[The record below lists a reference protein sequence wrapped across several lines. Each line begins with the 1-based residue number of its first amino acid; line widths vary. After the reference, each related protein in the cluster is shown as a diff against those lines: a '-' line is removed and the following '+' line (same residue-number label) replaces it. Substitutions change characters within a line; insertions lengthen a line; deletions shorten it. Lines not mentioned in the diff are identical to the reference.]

1 MTHQNSQNP
10 RDDNQNHNKNNLLQS
25 ISELIPSANT
35 RKIPPLDGWLPTRI
49 HDFDIIIKDNGDW
62 YHEGTKMTRQ
72 SLVDL
77 FASVL
82 WGQVDETGKKAYFLK
97 TPSDLYRIQVED
109 APLLIHRV
117 DEVIKDG
124 VSWLVFGTTNGDEI
138 VLDDDSVAYF
148 KDFIKDGRTEQRL
161 YIDTRFNLT
170 ARMNASVLYHLV
182 EMGKMSEDGDV
193 VVLTLTSGGKTHRLV
208 VDK

>member
-1 MTHQNSQNP
+1 MMHPKSQNP
-10 RDDNQNHNKNNLLQS
+10 RDDSENHNKNNILKS

-35 RKIPPLDGWLPTRI
+35 RKIPPLDSWSPTRM

-62 YHEGTKMTRQ
+62 YHEGEKMTRQ

-82 WGQVDETGKKAYFLK
+82 WGEIDETGKKTYFLK

-109 APLLIHRV
+109 TPLLIHRV

-138 VLDDDSVAYF
+138 VLDDDSVPYF
-148 KDFIKDGRTEQRL
+148 QDFIKDGRTEQRL

-170 ARMNASVLYHLV
+170 ARMNANVLYHLV
-182 EMGKMSEDGDV
+182 EMGKMNEMNDAV
-193 VVLTLTSGGKTHRLV
+193 TLTLTSGGKTHQLV